1 MPGKNILF
9 SFEDMGVKDRATKTA
24 VRYFARA
31 GATVVSQDVAAGT
44 KRTAGVSYRELALTF
59 ADSQTVV
66 LRIKQTGDIYQVL
79 LNGKVR
85 PILSQDD
92 HAKAIAEVVKAM
104 DAGRSTFQ
112 RKLAKAKARLPESVK
127 TAAPRMEQA
136 LTEKR
141 DALRDAIA
149 EARQELEGLRAA

>member
-79 LNGKVR
+79 LNGKVL
-85 PILSQDD
+85 PIKAQDD
-92 HAKAIAEVVKAM
+92 HTAAIAEIVKAM
-104 DAGRSTFQ
+104 DAGRSAFQ
-112 RKLAKAKARLPESVK
+112 KKLAAAQVKPPAGLK
-127 TAAPRMEQA
+127 TAAPKMMAA
-136 LTEKR
+136 LTQKR
-141 DALRDAIA
+141 DDLKTAIA
-149 EARQELEGLRAA
+149 DVRGQIEAARAA